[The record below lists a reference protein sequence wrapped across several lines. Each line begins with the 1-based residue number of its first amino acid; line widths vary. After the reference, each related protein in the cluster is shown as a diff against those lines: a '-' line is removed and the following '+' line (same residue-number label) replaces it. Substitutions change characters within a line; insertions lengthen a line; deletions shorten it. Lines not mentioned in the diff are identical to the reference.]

1 MRRRLPS
8 LNSLRAFE
16 AAGRHLS
23 LTNAAEELLV
33 TPAAVSHQVKSL
45 EQYLEVQLLR
55 RVNNVLLLTDAG
67 QLILPGLK
75 SGLDCFV
82 GALDLINTAPLA
94 RILTVH
100 APPSFSSQW
109 LAPRLPKFSDT
120 HPDIDLNL
128 QASLQQADLTREDVD
143 LDIRYGPAVY
153 DGYAVEQLTMDDVIC
168 PVCSPALCQGPKALK
183 EPAQLANHTLI
194 HLEYTTGVQTRWPSW
209 QDWLDAIGVQRCDGS
224 RGMRFSNA
232 SMAIQAAIDG
242 HGVALVGRLIV
253 ADDLITGRLVRPFDI
268 LYPVNLCYC
277 MVNLSW
283 AAELPKVVAFREWLK
298 SELQETLKHFP
309 AS

>member
-1 MRRRLPS
+1 LPS

-23 LTNAAEELLV
+23 LTKAAEELLV

-82 GALDLINTAPLA
+82 GALDLLNTAPLA

-128 QASLQQADLTREDVD
+128 QASLQQADLTR
-143 LDIRYGPAVY
+143 
-153 DGYAVEQLTMDDVIC
+153 DDVIC

-183 EPAQLANHTLI
+183 DPAQLANHTLI

-283 AAELPKVVAFREWLK
+283 AAELPKVVAFRKWLK
-298 SELQETLKHFP
+298 SELQETLEHFP